1 MVMVAEEIVVSGMA
15 DVDTSAAQSKPTV
28 GLLSELLEVAAE
40 QAPKISNIKAVAV
53 SRAHRFCLLVIQF
66 IGRSTL
72 SIKRLPPTVFAVALR
87 LHRLDC
93 MRTGRHW
100 VRLYLAQTE
109 LKVPKMPTL
118 LTATSLRLVNLFLL
132 LLIVPASTIAESL
145 PISAAADAI
154 NDKVVAWRRDL
165 HAHPELGNREFK
177 TAKKIAAHLRRLK
190 FDEVQTKVAHTGVV
204 GVLKGG
210 KPGPVVALRADMD
223 ALPVTEQ
230 TGLEYASTVTT
241 QWRGQSTGIMHAC
254 GHDAHV
260 AILMGVA
267 EVLASMRSEIP
278 GTVKF
283 IFQPAEEGAPPGEQG
298 GAELMVAEGVLE
310 GKYAPGAIFGLHVGP
325 VTAGVIGFK
334 PGGMQAAS
342 DGLEITINGRQTH
355 GAMPWA
361 GVDPIVIAA
370 QVINSVQ
377 GIVSRQIDIT
387 QAPAIVTFGS
397 INGGNRGNII
407 PAQVKLTGTIRT
419 FDEDMR
425 LSIHERIQRI
435 ATSVAEGNGATADVV
450 IDKGY
455 PVTYNNPA
463 LAKQMGPILDRFALG
478 GQALIVPPITA
489 SEDFAFYAQK
499 IPGFFFMLGVAPDGQ
514 APNEVAPNHSPFFI
528 VNDKALNVGVK
539 ALSSVALEW
548 LATNQPI
555 DAR

>member
-1 MVMVAEEIVVSGMA
+1 MRLVFTFSLLTLLAIPMAASA
-15 DVDTSAAQSKPTV
+15 DV
-28 GLLSELLEVAAE
+28 
-40 QAPKISNIKAVAV
+40 
-53 SRAHRFCLLVIQF
+53 
-66 IGRSTL
+66 L
-72 SIKRLPPTVFAVALR
+72 SI
-87 LHRLDC
+87 
-93 MRTGRHW
+93 
-100 VRLYLAQTE
+100 E
-109 LKVPKMPTL
+109 
-118 LTATSLRLVNLFLL
+118 
-132 LLIVPASTIAESL
+132 
-145 PISAAADAI
+145 AAADAI
-154 NDKVVAWRRDL
+154 EDKVIAWRRDF
-165 HAHPELGNREFK
+165 HSHPELGNREFR
-177 TAKKIAAHLRRLK
+177 TAKIIATHLRRLK

-230 TGLEYASTVTT
+230 TGLDYASKATT
-241 QWRGQSTGIMHAC
+241 QWRGQETGVMHAC
-254 GHDAHV
+254 GHDAHI

-267 EVLASMRSEIP
+267 EVLATRRSQIQ

-298 GAELMVAEGVLE
+298 GAELMVADGVLE
-310 GKYAPGAIFGLHVGP
+310 GDSAPGAIFGLHVGP

-334 PGGMQAAS
+334 PEGMQAAS
-342 DGLEITINGRQTH
+342 DGLEITINGQQTH

-361 GVDPIVIAA
+361 GVDPIVVAA

-419 FDEDMR
+419 FDENMR

-435 ATSVAEGNGATADVV
+435 ATSVAQGNGATAEVV

-455 PVTYNNPA
+455 PVTYNDPA
-463 LAKQMGPILDRFALG
+463 LAKQMGPILDQFALG

-499 IPGFFFMLGVAPDGQ
+499 IPGFFFMLGVAPEGE
-514 APNEVAPNHSPFFI
+514 APNEVAPNHSPFFV
-528 VNDKALNVGVK
+528 VNDKALSVGVK

-548 LATNQPI
+548 LATNQI
-555 DAR
+555 TISE